1 MCKFVV
7 GSTRKEE
14 SLKRVI
20 LQTFSTTIVHFIR
33 RCLGRVIVDL
43 ELSFNQSVTVDQ
55 VVETLKSAASQ
66 SNFGGFVVDP
76 ESIRETGK
84 AVSTLGVPTGTHSQ

>member
-66 SNFGGFVVDP
+66 SNFGFAVDP

-84 AVSTLGVPTGTHSQ
+84 VVSTLGVPTGTHSQ